1 MEKRIL
7 LVEDN
12 NDIARQIKQ
21 YLEKYEYTVD
31 IAPTYLVAL
40 NKINIF
46 YDLALVDI
54 NLPDGNGKNL
64 ISKLNEKN
72 IRVIITTVKNNED
85 FIVKCLDEGADD
97 YLTKPFSLNIL
108 RARIDATLRTVQLES
123 GEEIKHKD
131 LVLLKNKY
139 QIKYRNNIVELTS
152 LEFEILSM
160 FVQNPNRVY
169 TRGQLLEMFWEDR
182 DKFVTDN
189 TLTATIKKIREKTNK
204 DLIITVRG
212 IGYRMG

>member
-1 MEKRIL
+1 
-7 LVEDN
+7 
-12 NDIARQIKQ
+12 
-21 YLEKYEYTVD
+21 
-31 IAPTYLVAL
+31 
-40 NKINIF
+40 
-46 YDLALVDI
+46 
-54 NLPDGNGKNL
+54 NL

-72 IRVIITTVKNNED
+72 IRGIITTAQNNED

-108 RARIDATLRTVQLES
+108 RARIDATVRTVQLES

-131 LVLLKNKY
+131 VVLLKNKE
-139 QIKYRNNIVELTS
+139 QINYRKNIVELTS
-152 LEFEILSM
+152 VEFEIRSM

-169 TRGQLLEMFWEDR
+169 TRGQLLEMFREDR

-204 DLIITVRG
+204 DLIITVR
-212 IGYRMG
+212 